1 MDTPCV
7 TVRRC
12 GDRWGV
18 THKGLD
24 WFLAEFSLWQDA
36 IGYARG
42 LAVANQNSIVE
53 GEDPQGRVA
62 LRESFWTDEA
72 GAIRVQYEPKP

>member
-1 MDTPCV
+1 MDMPCV

-18 THKGLD
+18 TQRGLG

-36 IGYARG
+36 IDYARG

-53 GEDPQGRVA
+53 GEDSQGRVA
-62 LRESFWTDEA
+62 LREIFWTDES
-72 GAIRVQYEPKP
+72 GAVRVQYEPKP